1 MNENKT
7 SRVAF
12 ERRAVWIDGVE
23 TRILA
28 GTMHYFRQPREYWR
42 ERMEKAAEMKAQAN
56 TGPHFTEWNRHISP
70 SGIAIFHRTE
80 PLHFTEWV
88 DDFVRK

>member
-28 GTMHYFRQPREYWR
+28 GTMHYFRQPREYSR
-42 ERMEKAAEMKAQAN
+42 ERMEKAAAMGLNAIETYLQEWRDLR
-56 TGPHFTEWNRHISP
+56 FT
-70 SGIAIFHRTE
+70 
-80 PLHFTEWV
+80 V
-88 DDFVRK
+88 DRLRAAYLKEKLSEDK